1 MSCFKSVKYEM
12 QKSNLL
18 LGAVGTRLI
27 ASMDLRN
34 RMTRIVSYNILAG
47 GYDLRTKG
55 ARRTQQL
62 IKIIS
67 SVQPDIVGLVEA
79 LNPRMTEKPTVLDEI
94 AETLSM
100 QPVTGGKLAHSQG
113 YPIALLTRLPIVYT
127 KVHFPPGFR
136 TKPLLEV
143 CVEEADGQHLTVFLV
158 HLSAAFNRGWAGN
171 HLRQREVADV
181 LRVMAPLRADSKPH
195 LLMGDFNTLS
205 PGEVFKANFLLRYV
219 LELDAEYSAGRLA
232 AGLPYLDGIIPP
244 RLRLLRPLLQTV
256 AKSTVLSGLFDMAAY
271 FYAPRG
277 AIRPL
282 HKLYIDCFRHLH
294 SHELGFTCPSVA
306 PAGRID
312 YIFACPVLA
321 DRLTSCSVITEGGG
335 MPADRASDHLPVAAE
350 FDLRQPG

>member
-1 MSCFKSVKYEM
+1 
-12 QKSNLL
+12 
-18 LGAVGTRLI
+18 
-27 ASMDLRN
+27 
-34 RMTRIVSYNILAG
+34 MTRIVSYNILAG

-55 ARRTQQL
+55 ARRTEQL

-79 LNPRMTEKPTVLDEI
+79 LNPQMTEKPTVLDEL
-94 AETLSM
+94 AEALGM
-100 QPVTGGKLAHSQG
+100 QLITSDKFARGQG
-113 YPIALLTRLPIVYT
+113 YPIALLTRLPIVYS
-127 KVHFPPGFR
+127 KVHFPFGFHP
-136 TKPLLEV
+136 KPLLEV
-143 CVEEADGQHLTVFLV
+143 CVEEADGQHLTAFLA

-171 HLRQREVADV
+171 HLRQREVEDILHA
-181 LRVMAPLRADSKPH
+181 MAPLRAEGKPH

-205 PGEVFKANFLLRYV
+205 PGDAFKANFLLRYV

-232 AGLPYLDGIIPP
+232 SGLPYFDGIIPP
-244 RLRLLRPLLQTV
+244 RLRFLRPLLQTV
-256 AKSTVLSGLFDMAAY
+256 AKSAVLSGLFDMAAY

-282 HKLYIDCFRHLH
+282 RKLYRDCFRLLH
-294 SHELGFTCPSVA
+294 PHEWGFTCPAVA

-335 MPADRASDHLPVAAE
+335 MPADHASDHFPVVAE